1 MKINVGVFFGGKSV
15 EHEVAVITAVEAMNA
30 LDKNKYNVI
39 PIYITKEGEFY
50 TGKDMFDIHSFKD
63 IPTLLDKSTNVT
75 VSVNEK
81 EHSIIN
87 NEAGLF
93 FKKVIAKIDIA
104 FPIMHGTNGED
115 GTIQG
120 LFELMNIPYVGSNI
134 VASANG
140 MDKITMKMILKE
152 TGLPV
157 VPFVWFFSN
166 KYFDNKET
174 ILRSINNSIDFP
186 MIVKPANLG
195 SSVGISTA
203 RNMQELEEAI
213 DTATSY
219 SGKIIVEKMIENLR
233 EINVSVLGDYEEA
246 YPSVCEEPL
255 RSGDILSYNDKYAV
269 GAKGGS
275 KNGNHAMADS
285 YHKMP
290 ADLPDEIAKK
300 MKECAVMTFV
310 ALNCSGVARVDFLM
324 DSTTNE
330 VFVNEINTIPGS
342 LSYYFWELQGMSFS
356 GLLDKLIELAVKK
369 HKEKN
374 KLIFTNNINILSLK
388 GKGPDRSKSQQE
400 VNTYDD
406 YNSSNDM
413 NDYDNTNDNNSNES
427 NNETRITKSLKDL
440 TEEISD
446 EDTFSYEDYNNL
458 LNSND
463 TNKNINDN
471 NEDYSFEEDI
481 YDNDNPIL
489 NDNIE
494 SIDKTMVQMSLDE
507 TNANKFNEVLDSEVS
522 KGTSIDYTVGDVDL
536 SSAIDALDVNLDS
549 DINAPMFDDIDSI
562 ELDEIKTVEQMQKE
576 KEQEQKNNANNNT
589 NFAARKNTAEPFG
602 LLKVLNKNN
611 NSNNT
616 NTNGLSAFENPDAF
630 SNGDLKIKGVKNNK
644 KGNKKGTKTSNTN
657 DNKNAFDEFFGP
669 DNN

>member
-30 LDKNKYNVI
+30 MDKNKYNVI

-50 TGKDMFDIHSFKD
+50 TGKDMFDIHSFKN
-63 IPTLLDKSTNVT
+63 IPELLDKSTNVT

-93 FKKVIAKIDIA
+93 FKKVVAKIDVA

-120 LFELMNIPYVGSNI
+120 LFELMNIPYVGSNV

-157 VPFVWFFSN
+157 VPYVWFFSN

-174 ILRSINNSIDFP
+174 ILRSIVSNLEFP
-186 MIVKPANLG
+186 VVVKPANLG

-203 RNMQELEEAI
+203 KNMQELEEAI

-219 SGKIIVEKMIENLR
+219 STKIIVEKMVENLR

-255 RSGDILSYNDKYAV
+255 RTGDILSYNDKYAV

-275 KNGNHAMADS
+275 KTSAQQGMAAS

-290 ADLPDEIAKK
+290 ADLPEDIANK
-300 MKECAVMTFV
+300 MKECAVMTFI

-324 DSTTNE
+324 DSTTND
-330 VFVNEINTIPGS
+330 VYVNEINTIPGS
-342 LSYYFWELQGMSFS
+342 LSYYFWEMQGMPFN

-374 KLIFTNNINILSLK
+374 KLIFTNNINILSIS
-388 GKGPDRSKSQQE
+388 GKGPKREEKVISE
-400 VNTYDD
+400 VNNPYEDIEYKNDEMINEEDKYDD
-406 YNSSNDM
+406 ENPLLHEEIHEAPPTQISLDNIAASKFDDMLNSELAQGQVLDVTIGDDESY
-413 NDYDNTNDNNSNES
+413 DYDE
-427 NNETRITKSLKDL
+427 L
-440 TEEISD
+440 
-446 EDTFSYEDYNNL
+446 
-458 LNSND
+458 
-463 TNKNINDN
+463 
-471 NEDYSFEEDI
+471 
-481 YDNDNPIL
+481 
-489 NDNIE
+489 
-494 SIDKTMVQMSLDE
+494 
-507 TNANKFNEVLDSEVS
+507 
-522 KGTSIDYTVGDVDL
+522 
-536 SSAIDALDVNLDS
+536 ALDDIPVENYAEEGDDNSFDPMEALNVDLDS
-549 DINAPMFDDIDSI
+549 DIDVR
-562 ELDEIKTVEQMQKE
+562 ELDEIKDLGKIKTVSELE
-576 KEQEQKNNANNNT
+576 KEHEENKAKENKET
-589 NFAARKNTAEPFG
+589 KVHNTAEPFS
-602 LLKVLNKNN
+602 LFKVLEKSNKEKD
-611 NSNNT
+611 NT
-616 NTNGLSAFENPDAF
+616 KEGLSIFENPDAF
-630 SNGDLKIKGVKNNK
+630 SNGDLKIKGVK
-644 KGNKKGTKTSNTN
+644 GNKKSKKGSKKVPSSR
-657 DNKNAFDEFFGP
+657 DNAFDEFFGP